1 MEKQQEKTFAF
12 VGASGRQE
20 RGLKAEK
27 SNGDLELNA
36 FAALNLK
43 RCEAANGF
51 NHALD
56 SWNPSEWT
64 NAMCGELGEA
74 ANLTKKISRH
84 DQGIRGNV
92 KAEDQDRDALRLRAI
107 DEIADVIIYAD
118 LAIQR
123 LRGNTAAAVRDKF
136 NRKSIEIGCDILIP

>member
-1 MEKQQEKTFAF
+1 MSETLDFNEFSTT
-12 VGASGRQE
+12 
-20 RGLKAEK
+20 
-27 SNGDLELNA
+27 
-36 FAALNLK
+36 NLR
-43 RCEAANGF
+43 RCTSANGF

-56 SWNPSEWT
+56 SWSPSEWT
-64 NAMCGELGEA
+64 NAICGELGEA

-92 KAEDQDRDALRLRAI
+92 KPEDQNRDVLQQRAI

-123 LRGNTAAAVRDKF
+123 LGGNTMQAVRDKF
-136 NRKSIEIGCDILIP
+136 NRKSEQIGCDIFV